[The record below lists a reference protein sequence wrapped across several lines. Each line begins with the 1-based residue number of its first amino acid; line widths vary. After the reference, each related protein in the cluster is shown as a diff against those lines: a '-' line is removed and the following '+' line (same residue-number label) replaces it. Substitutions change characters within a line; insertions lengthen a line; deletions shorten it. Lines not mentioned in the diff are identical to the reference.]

1 MLEEFNLLQ
10 QHMRTYIKN
19 ELSGSQIV
27 KYIDDFVSNDFADR
41 LTDELY
47 RKLMDLQD
55 KVAFYVPTPEERK
68 EHSSYFGDEKLRTL
82 ITQFLKETTH

>member
-1 MLEEFNLLQ
+1 MLEKFSLLQ
-10 QHMRTYIKN
+10 QHMKTYINN

-27 KYIDDFVSNDFADR
+27 KYIDDFVSNDFADS

-47 RKLMDLQD
+47 KKLMDLQD
-55 KVAFYVPTPEERK
+55 NVAFYVPTPEKRK

-82 ITQFLKETTH
+82 ITHFLKETTH